1 MLHETSWCQVCPRH
15 NGTSSTV
22 RLAIKKFMKLL
33 SAQPD
38 LMCIQLLP
46 SLRYLSSLSL
56 FMNTA
61 SSSPT
66 IRTKNFEA
74 RRKEIKRLASKRHPT
89 WRSWSGC
96 SLFRKPIHLRT
107 SFVAVFIQLSS
118 QRDLQQQRNHS
129 NSHQSADGDRFT
141 FISANLHLTSC
152 GEASAIRF
160 VAMCCSRPKI
170 STIQDQR
177 EMQAT
182 QTVVDEI
189 S

>member
-22 RLAIKKFMKLL
+22 RLAIKNFMKLL

-38 LMCIQLLP
+38 HLCIQLLP
-46 SLRYLSSLSL
+46 FLRYLSSLGL

-74 RRKEIKRLASKRHPT
+74 RRKEIKRLASKRHQT

-96 SLFRKPIHLRT
+96 SLFRKLIHLQT
-107 SFVAVFIQLSS
+107 SFVAVFFDYRHKGISSSSGIIQIPIKARMMIVSPLS
-118 QRDLQQQRNHS
+118 RRIFD
-129 NSHQSADGDRFT
+129 
-141 FISANLHLTSC
+141 
-152 GEASAIRF
+152 
-160 VAMCCSRPKI
+160 
-170 STIQDQR
+170 
-177 EMQAT
+177 
-182 QTVVDEI
+182 
-189 S
+189 